1 MRLRIAIA
9 ASAVLT
15 ALIGSAGVAPSAYA
29 GPRTDL
35 ADVVRQLLIARSK
48 TSAVP
53 APEPQVTIASRTTR
67 TWGFGTAVLVAPKTA
82 GAYPEGWLFIAYRD
96 KQGWTAALEGEPA
109 FAGLAGRSPIL
120 SSEERKVFGVDRS
133 RAEKALDKR
142 TGLRL
147 PYANG
152 QAWALTG
159 GPHRMSNTVR
169 SSIDLSGGDGRVLAA
184 RGGLAY
190 TMCSSGTGW
199 LRVIHDRGWA
209 TDYYHLS
216 GNIKA
221 SGKKV
226 ADGAFLG
233 NIGNDVSCGGSS
245 TGAHVH
251 FSLRYSNKYVAI
263 DGHAIGKWVIRQNK
277 ELYDGYALHGSTRA
291 EVGDELYN
299 YGRLG
304 FRQGIVD
311 TDGGGATIHRSG
323 PGSTYAEVGSTEDG
337 ETVDIMCSKRGTLH
351 TGRNG
356 FTTNL
361 WSRLRDGSY
370 ISDAYLWTGR
380 SDPVNGWCP

>member
-1 MRLRIAIA
+1 M
-9 ASAVLT
+9 
-15 ALIGSAGVAPSAYA
+15 
-29 GPRTDL
+29 
-35 ADVVRQLLIARSK
+35 RQLLIARSK
-48 TSAVP
+48 TSTVA
-53 APEPQVTIASRTTR
+53 APEPQVNIASRTTK
-67 TWGFGTAVLVAPKTA
+67 TWGFGTAVLVAKETA
-82 GAYPEGWLFIAYRD
+82 GAYPEGWLFIAHRD
-96 KQGWTAALEGEPA
+96 KNGWTAALEGEPA
-109 FAGLAGRSPIL
+109 FATLAGKSPIL
-120 SSEERKVFGVDRS
+120 SSAERQAFGVDR
-133 RAEKALDKR
+133 RAEKSLDKR

-152 QAWALTG
+152 QAWLLTG

-184 RGGLAY
+184 RAGLAY

-226 ADGAFLG
+226 ADGEFLG

-263 DGHAIGKWVIRQNK
+263 DGTAIGKWVIEENK
-277 ELYDGYALHGSTRA
+277 ALYDGFALHGSTRA
-291 EVGDELYN
+291 EIGGELYN

-311 TDGGGATIHRSG
+311 TNGGGSTIHRSG
-323 PGSTYAEVGSTEDG
+323 PGESYSQVGETADG
-337 ETVDIMCSKRGTLH
+337 ETIDIVCSKRGTTH
-351 TGRNG
+351 VGRNG

-361 WSRLRDGSY
+361 WSKLKDGGY
-370 ISDAYLWTGR
+370 ISDAFLWTGR

>member
-9 ASAVLT
+9 ASVVLT
-15 ALIGSAGVAPSAYA
+15 ALIGTVGVAASAQA
-29 GPRTDL
+29 GPRADL
-35 ADVVRQLLIARSK
+35 TDVVRQLLIARSR
-48 TSAVP
+48 TATIA
-53 APEPQVTIASRTTR
+53 APEPQVNIASRTTR
-67 TWGFGTAVLVAPKTA
+67 RWGFGTAVLAAPREA
-82 GAYPEGWLFIAYRD
+82 GAYPEGWLFIAHRG
-96 KQGWTAALEGEPA
+96 KNGWTAALEGETA
-109 FAGLAGRSPIL
+109 FATLAGQAPIL
-120 SSEERKVFGVDRS
+120 RSAERKVFGVDRN
-133 RAEKALDKR
+133 RAETSLDRR

-152 QAWALTG
+152 QAWILTG
-159 GPHRMSNTVR
+159 GPHPMNDAVR

-184 RGGLAY
+184 RAGLAY
-190 TMCSSGTGW
+190 TMCSSGQGW

-221 SGKKV
+221 TGKQV

-233 NIGNDVSCGGSS
+233 NIGNDVSCGGFSS
-245 TGAHVH
+245 GAHVH
-251 FSLRYSNKYVAI
+251 FSLRYSNRYVAI
-263 DGHAIGKWVIRQNK
+263 DGHAIGKWVIGQNSR
-277 ELYDGYALHGSTRA
+277 LYDGYALHGSTRA
-291 EVGDELYN
+291 EVGDALYN

-311 TDGGGATIHRSG
+311 TDGGSRLIHRAG
-323 PGSTYAEVGSTEDG
+323 PGRGYAEVGSTPDG
-337 ETVDIMCSKRGTLH
+337 ETVDIVCSARGTTH

-356 FTTNL
+356 FPTNR

-370 ISDAYLWTGR
+370 ISDAFLWTGR

>member
-15 ALIGSAGVAPSAYA
+15 ALIGFAGVATSAHA
-29 GPRTDL
+29 GPKADL
-35 ADVVRQLLIARSK
+35 TAAVRQLLISRSK
-48 TSAVP
+48 TSIVA
-53 APEPQVTIASRTTR
+53 APEPQVNIASRTTN
-67 TWGFGTAVLVAPKTA
+67 TWGFGTAVLVAKKAA
-82 GAYPEGWLFIAYRD
+82 GAYPEGWLFIAHRD
-96 KQGWTAALEGEPA
+96 KKGWTAALEGEPA
-109 FAGLAGRSPIL
+109 FASLAGKSPIL
-120 SSEERKVFGVDRS
+120 SSAERQVLGVDR
-133 RAEKALDKR
+133 RAEKSVDKR

-152 QAWALTG
+152 QAWLLTG

-184 RGGLAY
+184 RAGLAY
-190 TMCSSGTGW
+190 TMCSSGKGW

-226 ADGAFLG
+226 ADGEFLG
-233 NIGNDVSCGGSS
+233 DIGNDVSCGGSS

-251 FSLRYSNKYVAI
+251 FSLRFNNKYVAI
-263 DGHAIGKWVIRQNK
+263 DGTAIGKWVIEENK
-277 ELYDGYALHGSTRA
+277 ALYDGYALHGSTRA
-291 EVGDELYN
+291 EVGNELFN

-311 TDGGGATIHRSG
+311 TNGGGATIHRSG
-323 PGSTYAEVGSTEDG
+323 PGTGYAQVGETPDG
-337 ETVDIMCSKRGTLH
+337 ETIDIVCSKRGTLH
-351 TGRNG
+351 VGRNG

-361 WSRLRDGSY
+361 WSKLRDGSY
-370 ISDAYLWTGR
+370 ISDAFLWTGR